1 MATDPGQQME
11 SLVDEALKHSNF
23 KGLEHFLLEETSEGR
38 TSKCSNKFISKLD
51 KLINREL
58 DHRNVKNASVVFTIL
73 HKWGDTLVFPVG
85 EGISAMVSQGLVR
98 KMVQW
103 FERVRKLWIEAGL
116 VRSEVMLNLAE
127 DFFDALMAVHESC
140 KEGTYQITE
149 SLLHHIGKLASD
161 AHVNILIQK
170 EAVRKLNVVLG
181 KIPVELKKEK
191 KILSSQ
197 EASTVMDDLASRIL
211 KGGDYDLQ
219 VALMEALC
227 RMSSR
232 AQRRELADHWFSMEF
247 VATAFRNIQD
257 SEFETDCRKFLNLVN
272 GMQGDGRSVYSYP
285 CLEVF
290 LDKCALLMPVD
301 ENLKEFWIDFNL
313 GSQSISF
320 YFCLS
325 EDQAQVLGQWD
336 TLCIAENEIHSYTVE
351 EEKDV
356 KVLQLVLTEPVCVS
370 NIEGSKLAIHFSSSL
385 DILQATK
392 KVYGEAKNKKFVG
405 KTTTSVVKTTVQII
419 LDEGCSQVLFPES
432 QASSEPMEKTVPTSV
447 RNSTPFQPLP
457 YHEKDAQRKQQ
468 TLTPLRSKVSES
480 CMYVSGSAGCKL
492 GRSPFSCVMPA
503 TTPVG
508 KTKVRPALEMVASSG
523 RKKDAELRDLLLA
536 RSLHRVPS
544 FSEEKE
550 NIKKQVFSPLQSA
563 DVPQDRK
570 DRQEAERY
578 RRHIP
583 VDKVLEMVHADQ
595 ELEEQ
600 PLDSSIVPDSQP
612 AVRKETSILP
622 GLNHFAKNKR
632 ISVSR
637 SLLPCQKE
645 LPQSKSVLIAPA
657 PLSTELPL
665 QPSSAQHSS
674 GVLTHKELHA
684 QLTQRLEQVL
694 REQEQQGEPS
704 ATVQKRKSSVGHAML
719 EPGGPEKGTG
729 PVTESQRPT
738 PAKPA
743 PSRQATSNVDDR
755 NKTAKAADSM
765 VKQISSRYKSTDF
778 IKAAP
783 EMASQFN
790 IAPTNRYLFNRS
802 WYAASAAKLAD
813 KSEFLKSCSQSK
825 KSPNQHEDVFEFSA
839 DVPELSGK
847 KYRKSSEMPRIES
860 SNSPTLSN
868 SAKKCPPA
876 KPTGRNVKK
885 HLFSDTDTENM
896 TDVSWLKSANR
907 RPKPKVA
914 DYTRQPV
921 KPSLPPADTT
931 FETPNIPVPST
942 KAAKVLPKPKR
953 KRQKKVVEQKNKTNQ
968 DVASRKPTGRP
979 QRTAAQTRSYREPS
993 DSGSESET
1001 DEPPPAKK
1009 LIIKQTEKPLRRDV
1023 QAGGQAENK
1032 DKTSSK
1038 AALEQTVRENNQAK
1052 SKASQ
1057 KVMQEKTERGLPS
1070 PEQYKKKKKPPTSM
1084 ESTKRQKESWASKI
1098 ASFCTSPPSTNKM
1111 RSGEESAVLPRSP
1124 LTPPDPLLSK
1134 LVVRQ
1139 PENTQKKASVQA
1151 TRQAE
1156 KKEKVLSDVMD
1167 QPDKQKKQQRETIM
1181 HSDADHKL
1189 MQKKVGKLSSHEQS
1203 KSKKT
1208 PAPQESAKEDRESWV
1223 TKLASLCPSPFSVE
1237 KMRSAERS
1245 AALTRS
1251 PITPLRLP
1259 SFSPVAAVS
1268 PPLEPPDHLQGIQA
1282 SSFYRTSVGQN
1293 SVNLP
1298 LPPPVTP
1305 NAKKQNAP
1313 GDAELSP
1320 MPSMA
1325 QPLIASTG
1333 RETLARSS
1341 LLNSPDLEED
1351 LRGFLNDASH
1361 RGLHASFDKESVI
1374 SLVTL
1379 SQSSHRSVNNIAMI
1393 CTNLEKTPECTL
1405 GIKTEKAEFL
1415 SGPASHRKRHS
1426 SCKSAS
1432 LSEIEDSEE
1441 EEEGEA
1447 KVVPSE
1453 LAIKMRPRKLF
1464 KPNDKPWH
1472 KKKVDQ
1478 SSSEEEEKNESE
1490 IRRRPTGVTKKSS
1503 HTPQSR
1509 SPSATVEDVEMCSTV
1524 LSNVVS
1530 SCWEAGVEADIDLPR
1545 SEISTSQEMG
1555 FVCRQFSTELK
1566 RKFENRSRRMDL
1578 FTKQSLKAFKQHVS
1592 SISMQV
1598 HKYRSQSL
1606 EKVKGVLMD
1615 EIKNLEQDDTALRT
1629 MEEELASY
1637 WKKQVLAFHAYQE
1650 RGTRRLHNLKSA
1662 IETNV
1667 LHSLEFEEQIF
1678 SSQMC
1683 LMKKDI
1689 KSVQDRLFKQ
1699 MQEEELLSVRRGLQ
1713 TLFLPDVA
1721 MF

>member
-1 MATDPGQQME
+1 MAADPDQLVE
-11 SLVDEALKHSNF
+11 SLVDEALKHSYF
-23 KGLEHFLLEETSEGR
+23 QALEQFLLEETSEGK
-38 TSKCSNKFISKLD
+38 TSKCSYQFISKLD

-58 DHRNVKNASVVFTIL
+58 DQRNVKNASTVFTIL
-73 HKWGDTLVFPVG
+73 HKLGNTLVFPVG

-103 FERVRKLWIEAGL
+103 FERVKKFWIEAGL
-116 VRSEVMLNLAE
+116 VRNEVMLNLAE
-127 DFFDALMAVHESC
+127 DFFDALMAVHENC

-149 SLLHHIGKLASD
+149 SLLHQIGKLASD

-170 EAVRKLNVVLG
+170 EAVRKLNVILG
-181 KIPVELKKEK
+181 KIPVELKKE

-227 RMSSR
+227 RMTSR
-232 AQRRELADHWFSMEF
+232 AQRRELADRWFSMEF

-325 EDQAQVLGQWD
+325 EDQAQEEQWD

-356 KVLQLVLTEPVCVS
+356 KVLQLILTEPVCVS

-419 LDEGCSQVLFPES
+419 LDEGCSQVLFTES
-432 QASSEPMEKTVPTSV
+432 QTSSEPMEKTVSTSV
-447 RNSTPFQPLP
+447 RNSTPFQLLP

-480 CMYVSGSAGCKL
+480 CMYVSGSAGRKL

-508 KTKVRPALEMVASSG
+508 KTKVKPALEMVASSG
-523 RKKDAELRDLLLA
+523 RKKDSELRELLLA
-536 RSLHRVPS
+536 KSLHRVPS
-544 FSEEKE
+544 ICEEKKS
-550 NIKKQVFSPLQSA
+550 IKKQSA

-570 DRQEAERY
+570 DRQETERY

-595 ELEEQ
+595 ELEDQ
-600 PLDSSIVPDSQP
+600 PLDSSIVPDSQT
-612 AVRKETSILP
+612 ANRKETSILP
-622 GLNHFAKNKR
+622 GLKNFAKNKR
-632 ISVSR
+632 ISVSG

-645 LPQSKSVLIAPA
+645 LPQSKSASVLSAPA
-657 PLSTELPL
+657 PISIELPL
-665 QPSSAQHSS
+665 QPSLAQHDS

-694 REQEQQGEPS
+694 REREQQGEPS
-704 ATVQKRKSSVGHAML
+704 AAVQKRKSSVGHAML
-719 EPGGPEKGTG
+719 EPGGPEKVTG
-729 PVTESQRPT
+729 PVAESQRPT
-738 PAKPA
+738 PAKQA
-743 PSRQATSNVDDR
+743 PSRKAMSNGDDR
-755 NKTAKAADSM
+755 NMKTVKAADSM
-765 VKQISSRYKSTDF
+765 VNRISSRYKSTDF

-790 IAPTNRYLFNRS
+790 IASANRYLFNKS
-802 WYAASAAKLAD
+802 WYPASAAKLAD
-813 KSEFLKSCSQSK
+813 TSEFLKSRNQSK
-825 KSPNQHEDVFEFSA
+825 NPPNQDVFEFSVDA
-839 DVPELSGK
+839 PELNGK
-847 KYRKSSEMPRIES
+847 KYGKSPEMSRTES
-860 SNSPTLSN
+860 SVLSDSVTLSN

-876 KPTGRNVKK
+876 KPTGHNVKK

-931 FETPNIPVPST
+931 FETPNKSLPSP
-942 KAAKVLPKPKR
+942 KAEKVLPKPKR
-953 KRQKKVVEQKNKTNQ
+953 KTQKKNANQ
-968 DVASRKPTGRP
+968 NVASRKPTGRP
-979 QRTAAQTRSYREPS
+979 RRTAAQTRSYREPS
-993 DSGSESET
+993 DSGSESEP

-1009 LIIKQTEKPLRRDV
+1009 LIIKQTEKPLRRYV
-1023 QAGGQAENK
+1023 QAGEQAEYK
-1032 DKTSSK
+1032 DQTSSK
-1038 AALEQTVRENNQAK
+1038 DALEKTVRESNQAN
-1052 SKASQ
+1052 SKARQ
-1057 KVMQEKTERGLPS
+1057 KVIQEKTEKELPNL
-1070 PEQYKKKKKPPTSM
+1070 EQSKKKKKPPISM
-1084 ESTKRQKESWASKI
+1084 ESTKGQKESWASKI
-1098 ASFCTSPPSTNKM
+1098 ASFCTSPPSTKM
-1111 RSGEESAVLPRSP
+1111 RSGEKSAVLPRSP
-1124 LTPPDPLLSK
+1124 LTHLDPLSSK
-1134 LVVRQ
+1134 FVVRQ
-1139 PENTQKKASVQA
+1139 PKNTQMKPSIQA

-1167 QPDKQKKQQRETIM
+1167 QPDKQKKQQRESIT
-1181 HSDADHKL
+1181 HSDADSKL
-1189 MQKKVGKLSSHEQS
+1189 MEKKGVGKLSSREQS

-1208 PAPQESAKEDRESWV
+1208 PAPQQSAKEERASWA
-1223 TKLASLCPSPFSVE
+1223 TKFASLCPSPFTVE
-1237 KMRSAERS
+1237 KMRSAEKCP
-1245 AALTRS
+1245 ALTRS

-1259 SFSPVAAVS
+1259 SFSPVATVS
-1268 PPLEPPDHLQGIQA
+1268 PLLELPSHLQGIQA

-1293 SVNLP
+1293 SVSLP

-1305 NAKKQNAP
+1305 NAKKQNVP
-1313 GDAELSP
+1313 GVCLDAERSP

-1333 RETLARSS
+1333 RETLAHSS
-1341 LLNSPDLEED
+1341 VLNSPDLEED

-1361 RGLHASFDKESVI
+1361 KGLHASIDKESVI

-1393 CTNLEKTPECTL
+1393 CTNMEKTPECTL
-1405 GIKTEKAEFL
+1405 GSKTEKAEFL

-1426 SCKSAS
+1426 SCKSTS
-1432 LSEIEDSEE
+1432 LSDIEDSEE
-1441 EEEGEA
+1441 GET

-1472 KKKVDQ
+1472 KKKGFKQPKEEQ

-1503 HTPQSR
+1503 HSPQSR
-1509 SPSATVEDVEMCSTV
+1509 SPSATVLEDVETCSTV
-1524 LSNVVS
+1524 LSNVMS
-1530 SCWEAGVEADIDLPR
+1530 SCWEAGVEADIDLPQ

-1578 FTKQSLKAFKQHVS
+1578 FTKQSMKAFKQHVS
-1592 SISMQV
+1592 SISMEV
-1598 HKYRSQSL
+1598 HKYRSKSL

-1615 EIKNLEQDDTALRT
+1615 EIKNLEKDDTALRT
-1629 MEEELASY
+1629 MEEELTSY
-1637 WKKQVLAFHAYQE
+1637 WKKQVLAFHSYQE
-1650 RGTRRLHNLKSA
+1650 KGTRRLHNLKSA
-1662 IETNV
+1662 IESNV
-1667 LHSLEFEEQIF
+1667 LHSLEYEEQIF

-1683 LMKKDI
+1683 LMKRDI

>member
-1 MATDPGQQME
+1 MAADPDQQVE

-23 KGLEHFLLEETSEGR
+23 QALHQFLLEETREGR
-38 TSKCSNKFISKLD
+38 TSKCSYQFISKLD

-58 DHRNVKNASVVFTIL
+58 DHRNVKNASTVFTIL
-73 HKWGDTLVFPVG
+73 HKLGDTLVFPVG

-103 FERVRKLWIEAGL
+103 FERVRKFWIEAGL
-116 VRSEVMLNLAE
+116 VRNEVMLNLAE
-127 DFFDALMAVHESC
+127 DFFDALMAVHQNC

-170 EAVRKLNVVLG
+170 EAVRKLNVILG
-181 KIPVELKKEK
+181 KIPVELKKE

-227 RMSSR
+227 RMTSR

-325 EDQAQVLGQWD
+325 EDQAQEGQWD

-385 DILQATK
+385 DILQAAK

-419 LDEGCSQVLFPES
+419 LDEGCSQVLFTES
-432 QASSEPMEKTVPTSV
+432 QTSSEPMEKTVSTSV
-447 RNSTPFQPLP
+447 KNSTHFQLLP
-457 YHEKDAQRKQQ
+457 HHEKDAQRKQEA
-468 TLTPLRSKVSES
+468 LTPLRSKVSES
-480 CMYVSGSAGCKL
+480 CMYVSGSAGRKL

-508 KTKVRPALEMVASSG
+508 KMKMKPALEMVASSG
-523 RKKDAELRDLLLA
+523 RKKDSELRELLLA
-536 RSLHRVPS
+536 KSLHRVPS
-544 FSEEKE
+544 VSEEKKS
-550 NIKKQVFSPLQSA
+550 IKTQSP

-570 DRQEAERY
+570 DHQESERY

-583 VDKVLEMVHADQ
+583 VEKVLEMVHADQ
-595 ELEEQ
+595 ELEDQ

-612 AVRKETSILP
+612 AIRKETSILP

-632 ISVSR
+632 ISISG
-637 SLLPCQKE
+637 SLLCQKE
-645 LPQSKSVLIAPA
+645 LPQSKSVLSAPA
-657 PLSTELPL
+657 PISTELPL
-665 QPSSAQHSS
+665 QPSSAQHGS
-674 GVLTHKELHA
+674 GILTHKELHA

-694 REQEQQGEPS
+694 REREQQGEPS
-704 ATVQKRKSSVGHAML
+704 AVVQKRKSSVGHAML
-719 EPGGPEKGTG
+719 EPGGPEKVTG

-743 PSRQATSNVDDR
+743 PSRQATN
-755 NKTAKAADSM
+755 NKTAKAAGSM
-765 VKQISSRYKSTDF
+765 LKWISIRNKSTDY

-790 IAPTNRYLFNRS
+790 IAPTNRYLFNKS
-802 WYAASAAKLAD
+802 WYPVSAAKLAD
-813 KSEFLKSCSQSK
+813 TSEFLKSCNQSK
-825 KSPNQHEDVFEFSA
+825 NPPNQHEDVFEFSV
-839 DVPELSGK
+839 DVPELNGK
-847 KYRKSSEMPRIES
+847 KYRKSSEMSRIES
-860 SNSPTLSN
+860 SVLSNSTTLSN
-868 SAKKCPPA
+868 SAKKCPRA

-931 FETPNIPVPST
+931 FETPNIPLPSP

-953 KRQKKVVEQKNKTNQ
+953 KRQKNKTNQ

-1009 LIIKQTEKPLRRDV
+1009 LIIKQTETPLRRYV
-1023 QAGGQAENK
+1023 QAGEQAENK
-1032 DKTSSK
+1032 DKTSCK
-1038 AALEQTVRENNQAK
+1038 AALEQTVRENNQAN

-1057 KVMQEKTERGLPS
+1057 KVMQEKTEREPPS
-1070 PEQYKKKKKPPTSM
+1070 PEQSKKKKKTPTSM
-1084 ESTKRQKESWASKI
+1084 ESSKGQKDSLASKI
-1098 ASFCTSPPSTNKM
+1098 ASFCISPPSTKM
-1111 RSGEESAVLPRSP
+1111 RYGGKSSVLPRSP
-1124 LTPPDPLLSK
+1124 LTPLDPLSSK
-1134 LVVRQ
+1134 LVVSQ
-1139 PENTQKKASVQA
+1139 PKNTQKKPSVQA

-1167 QPDKQKKQQRETIM
+1167 QPDEQKKRRRQTIT
-1181 HSDADHKL
+1181 HSDAENKL
-1189 MQKKVGKLSSHEQS
+1189 MEKKGVGKLSSREQS

-1208 PAPQESAKEDRESWV
+1208 PAPQESAKEERESWA

-1237 KMRSAERS
+1237 RMRSAETS

-1251 PITPLRLP
+1251 PITPLRFP

-1268 PPLEPPDHLQGIQA
+1268 PPLELPAHIQGIQA
-1282 SSFYRTSVGQN
+1282 SSFYRTSVGQS
-1293 SVNLP
+1293 SVSLP

-1313 GDAELSP
+1313 GICRDAQLSP
-1320 MPSMA
+1320 MPCMA

-1333 RETLARSS
+1333 RETLAHSS

-1351 LRGFLNDASH
+1351 LRGFLSDASH
-1361 RGLHASFDKESVI
+1361 RGLHASIDKESVI

-1379 SQSSHRSVNNIAMI
+1379 SQSSHRSVNSIAMI
-1393 CTNLEKTPECTL
+1393 CTNLEKTPECRNL
-1405 GIKTEKAEFL
+1405 GSKTEKAEFV

-1426 SCKSAS
+1426 SCKSTS
-1432 LSEIEDSEE
+1432 LSDIEDSEE
-1441 EEEGEA
+1441 GET

-1472 KKKVDQ
+1472 KKKGFKQPKEEQ

-1490 IRRRPTGVTKKSS
+1490 IRRRPAGVTKKSS
-1503 HTPQSR
+1503 HSPQSR

-1578 FTKQSLKAFKQHVS
+1578 FTKQSIKAFKQHVS

-1650 RGTRRLHNLKSA
+1650 GGTRRLHNLKSA

-1667 LHSLEFEEQIF
+1667 LHSLEYEEQIF

-1683 LMKKDI
+1683 LMKRDM

>member
-1 MATDPGQQME
+1 MAADPDQQVE

-23 KGLEHFLLEETSEGR
+23 QALEQFLLEETSEGR
-38 TSKCSNKFISKLD
+38 TSKCSYQFISKLD

-58 DHRNVKNASVVFTIL
+58 DHRNVKNASMVFTIL
-73 HKWGDTLVFPVG
+73 HKLGDTLVFP
-85 EGISAMVSQGLVR
+85 
-98 KMVQW
+98 W
-103 FERVRKLWIEAGL
+103 FERVKKFWIEAGL
-116 VRSEVMLNLAE
+116 VRNEVMLNLAE
-127 DFFDALMAVHESC
+127 DFFDALMAVHENC

-170 EAVRKLNVVLG
+170 EAVRKLNVILG

-227 RMSSR
+227 RMTSR
-232 AQRRELADHWFSMEF
+232 AQRRELADHWFSLEF

-272 GMQGDGRSVYSYP
+272 GMQGDGRSVCSYP

-290 LDKCALLMPVD
+290 LDKRALLMPVD

-325 EDQAQVLGQWD
+325 EDQAQEGQWD

-385 DILQATK
+385 DIFQATK

-419 LDEGCSQVLFPES
+419 LDEGCSQVLFTES
-432 QASSEPMEKTVPTSV
+432 QTSSEPMEKTVSTSV
-447 RNSTPFQPLP
+447 RNSTPFQLLP

-480 CMYVSGSAGCKL
+480 CVYVSGSAGCKL
-492 GRSPFSCVMPA
+492 GRSPFSCVIPA

-508 KTKVRPALEMVASSG
+508 KMKVKPALEMVASSG
-523 RKKDAELRDLLLA
+523 RKKDSELRELLLA
-536 RSLHRVPS
+536 KSLHRVPS
-544 FSEEKE
+544 ISEEKKS
-550 NIKKQVFSPLQSA
+550 IKKQNA

-583 VDKVLEMVHADQ
+583 VEKVLEMVHANQ
-595 ELEEQ
+595 ELEDQ

-612 AVRKETSILP
+612 AIRKETSILP
-622 GLNHFAKNKR
+622 GLNHFVKNKR
-632 ISVSR
+632 ISVSG
-637 SLLPCQKE
+637 SLLSCQKE
-645 LPQSKSVLIAPA
+645 LPQSKSASVLSAPA
-657 PLSTELPL
+657 PISTELPL

-674 GVLTHKELHA
+674 GILTHKELHA

-694 REQEQQGEPS
+694 REREQQGEPS
-704 ATVQKRKSSVGHAML
+704 AAVQKRKSSVGLAVL
-719 EPGGPEKGTG
+719 EPGGPEKVTG
-729 PVTESQRPT
+729 PVTKSERPT

-743 PSRQATSNVDDR
+743 PSRQAMNNVDDR

-765 VKQISSRYKSTDF
+765 VKRISSRYKSTDF

-783 EMASQFN
+783 EMTSQFN
-790 IAPTNRYLFNRS
+790 IAPTNRCLFNKS
-802 WYAASAAKLAD
+802 WYPASAAMLAHT
-813 KSEFLKSCSQSK
+813 SEFLKSCNRSK
-825 KSPNQHEDVFEFSA
+825 NPPNQHEDVFEFSV
-839 DVPELSGK
+839 DVPELIGK
-847 KYRKSSEMPRIES
+847 KHRKSSEMSRIES
-860 SNSPTLSN
+860 SVLSN
-868 SAKKCPPA
+868 SATLTNSTKKCPPA

-885 HLFSDTDTENM
+885 RLFSDTDTENM

-931 FETPNIPVPST
+931 FESPNIPLPSP

-953 KRQKKVVEQKNKTNQ
+953 KRQKNKTNQ
-968 DVASRKPTGRP
+968 DVASRKPTGRL
-979 QRTAAQTRSYREPS
+979 QRTAAQTRSYKEPS

-1009 LIIKQTEKPLRRDV
+1009 LIIKQTEKPLRRYV
-1023 QAGGQAENK
+1023 QAGEQAKNK

-1038 AALEQTVRENNQAK
+1038 AALEQTVRENNQAN
-1052 SKASQ
+1052 SKACQ
-1057 KVMQEKTERGLPS
+1057 KVMQEKTERELPS
-1070 PEQYKKKKKPPTSM
+1070 PEQSKKKKKPPTSM
-1084 ESTKRQKESWASKI
+1084 ESTKGQKESWASKI
-1098 ASFCTSPPSTNKM
+1098 ASFCTSPPSTKM
-1111 RSGEESAVLPRSP
+1111 RSGEKSAVLSRSP
-1124 LTPPDPLLSK
+1124 LTPLDPLSSK

-1139 PENTQKKASVQA
+1139 PKNTQKKPSVQA

-1167 QPDKQKKQQRETIM
+1167 QPDKQKKQQRENIT
-1181 HSDADHKL
+1181 HSDTDNKL
-1189 MQKKVGKLSSHEQS
+1189 MEKKGVGKLSSREQS

-1208 PAPQESAKEDRESWV
+1208 PAPQESAKEERASWAI
-1223 TKLASLCPSPFSVE
+1223 KLASLCPSPFSVE
-1237 KMRSAERS
+1237 KMRSAETS
-1245 AALTRS
+1245 AALARS

-1268 PPLEPPDHLQGIQA
+1268 PPLELPAHLQGIQA
-1282 SSFYRTSVGQN
+1282 SSFYRTSVGQ
-1293 SVNLP
+1293 SSFSLP

-1313 GDAELSP
+1313 GVCLDAELSP

-1333 RETLARSS
+1333 RETLAHSS
-1341 LLNSPDLEED
+1341 VLNSPDLEED

-1361 RGLHASFDKESVI
+1361 RGLHASIDKESVI

-1393 CTNLEKTPECTL
+1393 CTNQEKTPECTL
-1405 GIKTEKAEFL
+1405 GSMTEKAEFL
-1415 SGPASHRKRHS
+1415 SGPTSHRKRHS
-1426 SCKSAS
+1426 SCKSTS
-1432 LSEIEDSEE
+1432 LSDIEDSEE
-1441 EEEGEA
+1441 GET

-1472 KKKVDQ
+1472 KKKGFKQPKEEQ

-1490 IRRRPTGVTKKSS
+1490 MRRRPTGVTKKSS

-1509 SPSATVEDVEMCSTV
+1509 SPSATVVEDVDMCSTV

-1545 SEISTSQEMG
+1545 SEISTSQEMSL
-1555 FVCRQFSTELK
+1555 VCRQFSTELK

-1578 FTKQSLKAFKQHVS
+1578 FTKQSIKAFKQHVS

-1667 LHSLEFEEQIF
+1667 LHSLEYEEQIF

-1683 LMKKDI
+1683 LMKRDI

-1699 MQEEELLSVRRGLQ
+1699 MQEDELLSVRRGLQ
-1713 TLFLPDVA
+1713 ALFLPDVA